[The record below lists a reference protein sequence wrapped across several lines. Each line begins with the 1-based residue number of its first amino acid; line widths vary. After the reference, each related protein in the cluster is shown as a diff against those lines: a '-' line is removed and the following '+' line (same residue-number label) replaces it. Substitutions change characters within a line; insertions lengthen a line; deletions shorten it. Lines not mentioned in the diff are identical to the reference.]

1 MVNNGQIRAQVAY
14 MDGSVRSC
22 VCACILYVCCAFGP
36 PRALVE
42 AVQAGVGTEQLF
54 NRKLQ

>member
-1 MVNNGQIRAQVAY
+1 
-14 MDGSVRSC
+14 MDGSVLSC